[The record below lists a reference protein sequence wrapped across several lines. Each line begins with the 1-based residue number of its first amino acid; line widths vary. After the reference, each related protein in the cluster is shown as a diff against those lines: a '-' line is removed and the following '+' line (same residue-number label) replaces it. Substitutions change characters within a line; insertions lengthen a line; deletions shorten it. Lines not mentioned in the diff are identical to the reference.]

1 MTRAIRIANFSG
13 TLGDRF
19 SALAEAVT
27 GEPVDVVIG
36 DYMAEITMSAV
47 AARRPG
53 SGRGTRDFYA
63 GSFLRQIRPLLAT
76 IVEKKIKVV
85 TNAGVFNPGGLG
97 AALRSDIA
105 DRGLNLVVAHIAG
118 DDLTDRVD
126 DLARDGQLAHLDTGA
141 PFPADHGEIAAATAY
156 LGGWG
161 IAAALAA
168 GADIV
173 ITGRVADAS
182 LVTGPAAWWHRWAR
196 DDWDRIAGAVI
207 AAHIIEC
214 GPQAAGG
221 NFSGFTTIPDNTV
234 LAFPLAE
241 VAGDGSSVITKR
253 AADGGTITVDTV
265 TAQLMYEIQGPR
277 YLNPD
282 VVLHVDDVRLTQDGP
297 DRVLVTG
304 ARGGPPPETT
314 KAGIHRPCGYRGAT
328 WVFPTG
334 LDIDAK
340 VGLLRA
346 QAAEAA
352 KGLELDEVRLT
363 PCGRPADDPAD
374 QYAATVAV
382 RVAASS
388 PLPGQVREFLA
399 RFSSYGLGSIP
410 GFYVDLTTPPS
421 PEERRID
428 YWPGLVRQEDLAHEV
443 VLADGRR
450 IAVPV
455 PKTEPFGGQPVA
467 PTPGPLPDASPDTRR
482 VPLGEIAYARTGD
495 KGGNASLGVWTPAT
509 RAGAYPWLAGY
520 LTAER
525 LRDLLGL
532 GTDVVIERYEMPRLH
547 GVSFVLR
554 GYFGTSGSANLDL
567 DQIGK
572 SLGEFLRSRH
582 VDVPVAFLSACS

>member
-1 MTRAIRIANFSG
+1 MKRAIRVANFSG

-47 AARRPG
+47 AARWPG
-53 SGRGTRDFYA
+53 NGRGTRDFYA
-63 GSFLRQIRPLLAT
+63 GSFLRQVRPLLAT
-76 IVEKKIKVV
+76 IAEKKIKVV
-85 TNAGVFNPGGLG
+85 TNAGVFNPGRLS

-105 DRGLNLVVAHIAG
+105 DRGLSLVVAHIEG

-126 DLARDGQLAHLDTGA
+126 DLARDGQLEHLDTGA
-141 PFPADHGEIAAATAY
+141 PFPAEHGEIAAATAY

-182 LVTGPAAWWHRWAR
+182 LVTGPAAWWHGWAR

-221 NFSGFTTIPDNTV
+221 NFSGFTTIPDNIV
-234 LAFPLAE
+234 LAFPVAE
-241 VAGDGSSVITKR
+241 VADDGSSVITKR
-253 AADGGTITVDTV
+253 AADGGVITVDTV

-314 KAGIHRPCGYRGAT
+314 KAGIHRSCGYRGAT

-346 QAAEAA
+346 QATEAA
-352 KGLELDEVRLT
+352 KGLELDEVRVT

-388 PLPGQVREFLA
+388 PRSGQVREFLA
-399 RFSSYGLGSIP
+399 RFSSFGLGSIP

-428 YWPGLVRQEDLAHEV
+428 YWPGLVRQEGLAHEA

-455 PKTEPFGGQPVA
+455 PKTESFTGQPVA
-467 PTPGPLPDASPDTRR
+467 PASGPSPDVGVDTKR
-482 VPLGEIAYARTGD
+482 VPLGEVAYARTGD
-495 KGGNASLGVWTPAT
+495 KGANASLGVWTPTA
-509 RAGAYPWLAGY
+509 RADAYPWLAGY
-520 LTAER
+520 LTTQR

-532 GTDVVIERYEMPRLH
+532 SADVAIERYEMPRLH

-567 DQIGK
+567 DQVGK
-572 SLGEFLRSRH
+572 SLGEFLRARH
-582 VDVPVAFLSACS
+582 VDVPVAFLPACS